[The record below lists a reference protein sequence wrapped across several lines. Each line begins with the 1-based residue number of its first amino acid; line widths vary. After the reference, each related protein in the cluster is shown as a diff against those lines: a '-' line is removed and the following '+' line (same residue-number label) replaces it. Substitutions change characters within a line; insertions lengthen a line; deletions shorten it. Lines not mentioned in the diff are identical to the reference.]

1 MRVRCAMLGGTGIG
15 GEKVGLMT
23 RYLTRDR
30 VAIAAAVMG
39 PLALAALL
47 LPWRGSWSNANVAL
61 LLVVVV
67 VAIACLGN
75 RFAGALA
82 AISAAVWFDFFFTVP
97 YDRLTISRSA
107 DLTTFVLLL
116 AVGVAVSQMA
126 SWARHGW
133 GDPAAD
139 RALHGRVAEVDAE
152 EATGLSTRVDAG
164 DDVSELAR
172 EPRDLR
178 VLRNG
183 VGGCEILVPV
193 QQRLERHEGTFR
205 SVLGITSSLQAA
217 RVNVSHPVEAIR
229 PLEWRTTQAALDA
242 HLR

>member
-1 MRVRCAMLGGTGIG
+1 MLGGTGIG
-15 GEKVGLMT
+15 GEKAGLMT

-30 VAIAAAVMG
+30 
-39 PLALAALL
+39 AALL
-47 LPWRGSWSNANVAL
+47 LPWRGSWSNTNVAL

-126 SWARHGW
+126 SWARHGR

-152 EATGLSTRVDAG
+152 EAAGLSTRVDAG

-193 QQRLERHEGTFR
+193 QQRVEGHEGTFR
-205 SVLGITSSLQAA
+205 SVLGIASSLQAA
-217 RVNVSHPVEAIR
+217 QVNVSHPVEAILSLEYPWYGVR
-229 PLEWRTTQAALDA
+229 PRRPWTRTCGKVGALTGGETS
-242 HLR
+242 